1 MEDMMAQSN
10 LIMALAKVIIAAAWA
25 DGKISNQ
32 EVNSL
37 KDLLFRLPDM
47 TARDWAEL
55 DIYLESPVA
64 EGERARLVADLQD
77 ALGSRADKALARSA
91 LEDVLEADGAI
102 SPEEEQ
108 VLEQI
113 EHALQD
119 VNVSIFGK
127 LGRLVSGPMSRRADG
142 FERVPNREIHID
154 DFMKNKIFYNVQRR
168 LQESGNADHTP
179 EKVLRKLSLAGG
191 LMARVAYVDQDVNEA
206 EIDHMVGALQEHW
219 GISEQEARL
228 VAEVAVSEIAKNLDY
243 YRLSREFFEITSEK
257 ERQQFLDVL
266 FDVAGGDGLATHNEI
281 EEIRRISKMLKLTH
295 RQFIDAK
302 LKLPSERRET

>member
-1 MEDMMAQSN
+1 MAKSN

-55 DIYLESPVA
+55 DIYLESPVD
-64 EGERARLVADLQD
+64 EVERARLVADLQD
-77 ALGSRADKALARSA
+77 ALGSRADKALAMSA
-91 LEDVLEADGAI
+91 LEDVLKADGAI

-113 EHALQD
+113 EHTLQD

-127 LGRLVSGPMSRRADG
+127 LERLVSGPVSRRADG
-142 FERVPNREIHID
+142 FERAPNREIHID

-168 LQESGNADHTP
+168 LQETGNAAHAP

-191 LMARVAYVDQDVNEA
+191 LMARVAYVDRDVNDA
-206 EIDHMVGALQEHW
+206 EIEHMVEALQEHW
-219 GISEQEARL
+219 QVSEQEARL
-228 VAEVAVSEIAKNLDY
+228 VAEVAISEIAKNLDY

-266 FDVAGGDGLATHNEI
+266 FDVAGGDGFATHKEI